1 MLTDISQALK
11 APGQVFPLTAEPEL
25 PELEVLDDPVRFE
38 DVRFEGSLVGGLDQV
53 RVSGRVTATAHT
65 RCCECLEPAQV
76 ALSAEVDVLFMRE
89 PDPEDPDLYP
99 LEGHSIDLAPM
110 AQEALLL
117 ELPMRVLC
125 REDCKGICPI
135 CGQNRNIAPC
145 TCQEGGERQ
154 NPFSALSELL
164 TEDEEV

>member
-11 APGQVFPLTAEPEL
+11 APGQVFPLQAEVEL
-25 PELEVLDDPVRFE
+25 PELIVLDDPVRFE
-38 DVRFEGSLVGGLDQV
+38 GARFSGSLVGGTDQV
-53 RVSGRVTATAHT
+53 RVSGQVQGTAHT

-76 ALSAEVDVLFMRE
+76 SLTAQVDVLFTRDS
-89 PDPEDPDLYP
+89 DPADPDLYP
-99 LEGHSIDLAPM
+99 IEGYSIDLAPM
-110 AQEALLL
+110 VQEALLL
-117 ELPMRVLC
+117 EMPMRVLC

-135 CGQNRNIAPC
+135 CGQNRNVAPC